1 MTSMLHRRYVTF
13 FVAAGCALAALPACL
28 WLAPKATVQIC
39 ANVLFLVYLVL
50 ELLKLPRLTPQFLK
64 HNAANEDEPTWLI
77 VAVTFIAVV
86 VSVGSLFVVLN
97 SGGQPEWRQLSLS
110 LASVALGW
118 LTIHTMA
125 AHHYAYLYWR
135 PGPGQGSGA
144 SAKKAEPRRGLDF
157 PGDDEPGGYDF
168 LYFSLVIGMTAQTS
182 DVAVT
187 RTQMRKLNMLH
198 AVVSFF
204 FNTVLVA
211 AAVNVAVSLGS

>member
-1 MTSMLHRRYVTF
+1 MRSVLHRRYMTF
-13 FVAAGCALAALPACL
+13 YAAAAGALAILPVGL
-28 WLAPKATVQIC
+28 WLAPQATVQLC
-39 ANVLFLVYLVL
+39 ANVLFCVYLLL
-50 ELLKLPRLTPQFLK
+50 ELLKLPRLTAAFLK

-77 VAVTFIAVV
+77 VAVTFAAVM
-86 VSVGSLFVVLN
+86 VSVGSLFLILN
-97 SGGQPEWRQLSLS
+97 RGREPAWWELALS

-135 PGPGQGSGA
+135 PGPDTGA
-144 SAKKAEPRRGLDF
+144 GAKKAEPRRGLNF

-187 RTQMRKLNMLH
+187 KTQIRKLNMLH